1 MPEKAAL
8 TSQQIP
14 VFMSDKTAM
23 IYATVDGHTEKI
35 CRKLQEILGKNGQA
49 VDLVNIED
57 FDGDLSPYERI
68 ILGASIRYG
77 VHDKKIIELINT
89 RQQELEAKRTAFFSV
104 NLVARKP
111 EKSSPDTNPYVVK
124 FFKNITWRP
133 DMVETFAGMLEY
145 PKYTFFDRTMI
156 RLIMWMTKGPTD
168 PKTVKE
174 YTNWDKVA
182 AFGERLAAL

>member
-1 MPEKAAL
+1 MKDQTAL
-8 TSQQIP
+8 
-14 VFMSDKTAM
+14 
-23 IYATVDGHTEKI
+23 IYATVDGHTRKI
-35 CRKLQEILGKNGQA
+35 CNRLQEVLLQNGQP
-49 VDLVNIED
+49 VDLID
-57 FDGDLSPYERI
+57 IHTFDGDLSKYERV

-89 RQQELEAKRTAFFSV
+89 RQQELESKRTAFFSV

-111 EKSSPDTNPYVVK
+111 EKSTPETNPYVVK
-124 FFKNITWRP
+124 FFKKTSWRP

-145 PKYTFFDRTMI
+145 PKYSFFDRTMI

-174 YTNWDKVA
+174 YTDWEKVE
-182 AFGERLAAL
+182 AFGQRLSHL

>member
-1 MPEKAAL
+1 
-8 TSQQIP
+8 
-14 VFMSDKTAM
+14 MSEKTAM
-23 IYATVDGHTEKI
+23 IYATTDGHTRKI
-35 CRKLQEILGKNGQA
+35 CQRLLEILQKHKQE
-49 VDLVNIED
+49 VDLINIED
-57 FDGDLSPYERI
+57 FDGDLSKYDRVI
-68 ILGASIRYG
+68 IGASIRYG

-89 RQQELEAKRTAFFSV
+89 RQEELESKRNAFFSV

-111 EKSSPDTNPYVVK
+111 EKSSPETNPYVVK
-124 FFKNITWRP
+124 FFKKISWRP

-145 PKYTFFDRTMI
+145 PKYSFFDRTMI

-182 AFGERLAAL
+182 AFGERLSQL